1 MARLTSP
8 QGATVEVRD
17 DKVDGLLRMGFSQ
30 ERPEPEKKA
39 PAKKSAPSGSEK

>member
-17 DKVDGLLRMGFSQ
+17 DKADELLRRGF
-30 ERPEPEKKA
+30 EVEKA
-39 PAKKSAPSGSEK
+39 PAKKSASSKSSSK

>member
-17 DKVDGLLRMGFSQ
+17 DKVDGLLRMGFSKV
-30 ERPEPEKKA
+30 EPEKKA
-39 PAKKSAPSGSEK
+39 PAKSASSKSEK

>member
-17 DKVDGLLRMGFSQ
+17 EKAEELLRRGFSG
-30 ERPEPEKKA
+30 ESKA
-39 PAKKSAPSGSEK
+39 PAKKAASSKSSKK

>member
-17 DKVDGLLRMGFSQ
+17 DKVDTLLRMGFSQ
-30 ERPEPEKKA
+30 EESKA
-39 PAKKSAPSGSEK
+39 PAKRSASRKSDK